1 MVGSFPRAQGRQLE
15 GSWAPIQLSCCL
27 LVSWISPPATILPH
41 RLKKHRFIPTV
52 SGRQGQASKF
62 GLLHLGAPQEF
73 LSPQKGGLWLLFV
86 LASY

>member
-27 LVSWISPPATILPH
+27 YWRPGYPH
-41 RLKKHRFIPTV
+41 PQLFPLTGSRNKNLFQL
-52 SGRQGQASKF
+52 SGRQGQASKS

-73 LSPQKGGLWLLFV
+73 LSPQKGGLSLLFV